1 MRSAIYLGKENV
13 EVREVPTP
21 VCGDND
27 ILVKNIRS
35 SICGTDVAVYLNG
48 PGTGHKVNVDG
59 EFGHETVS
67 RVAAVGK
74 NITDV
79 KVGDRVYPYPLNAK
93 NDRKRAGTLGGF
105 SEYIL
110 MPNAKLD
117 HSYYLVDDSI
127 SDKTASLIEPFTVGG
142 RAAKKANPQKG
153 EKAVVF
159 GCGTIGIAA
168 AIMLKYLGVEQVM
181 ICDKSVFR
189 LNIAKDLGF
198 EICNISESF
207 LDKSKALFGEGYSIN
222 GPTSD
227 IDIWIDAAGAESILD
242 DFIEYGKVD
251 SRFVMVA
258 VNNTERRINFLP
270 LTYASKAIIGSGGY
284 RPDDVTDV
292 MNIMKSGRWDIEKI
306 ITDEYMIDDINNAI
320 RKAADS
326 ESAFNVIV
334 KFEK

>member
-1 MRSAIYLGKENV
+1 MKSAVYLGKENI

-48 PGTGHKVNVDG
+48 PGTGHKVTVGG

-67 RVAAVGK
+67 RVVAMGK
-74 NITDV
+74 SITNV

-93 NDRKRAGTLGGF
+93 DDRKRAGTLGGF

-110 MPNAKLD
+110 MPNAKLN
-117 HSYYLVDDSI
+117 HSYYMVDDSI
-127 SDKTASLIEPFTVGG
+127 SDRVASLIEPFTVGG

-168 AIMLKYLGVEQVM
+168 AIMLKYLGAEQVM
-181 ICDKSVFR
+181 ICDKSDFR
-189 LNIAKDLGF
+189 LNIAKELGF

-207 LDKSKALFGEGYSIN
+207 LDKAKDLFGEGFSTN
-222 GPTSD
+222 GPTAD

-258 VNNTERRINFLP
+258 VNNAERKINFLP
-270 LTYASKAIIGSGGY
+270 ITYASKAIIGSGGY

-292 MNIMKSGRWDIEKI
+292 MNIMKSQRWDIEKI
-306 ITDEYMIDDINNAI
+306 VTDEYMIDDINDAI

-326 ESAFNVIV
+326 EHAFNVVV
-334 KFEK
+334 KFEQ

>member
-1 MRSAIYLGKENV
+1 MKSAVYLGKENV
-13 EVREVPTP
+13 EVREVPIP
-21 VCGDND
+21 VCGDDD

-35 SICGTDVAVYLNG
+35 SICGTDVAVYLHG
-48 PGTGHKVNVDG
+48 PATGHRVNVGG

-67 RVAAVGK
+67 SVAAVGK

-79 KVGDRVYPYPLNAK
+79 KVGDRIYPYPLNAK

-110 MPNAKLD
+110 MPNATIN
-117 HSYYLVDDSI
+117 HSYYMVDNNI
-127 SDKTASLIEPFTVGG
+127 SDKVASLIEPFTVGG
-142 RAAKKANPQKG
+142 RAAKKANPKPG

-168 AIMLKYLGVEQVM
+168 GIMLKYLGVEKVM
-181 ICDKSVFR
+181 ICDKSDFR
-189 LNIAKDLGF
+189 LNIAKELGF
-198 EICNISESF
+198 EICSISENF
-207 LDKSKALFGEGYSIN
+207 LGKAKELFGEGYSIN
-222 GPTSD
+222 GAVAD
-227 IDIWIDAAGAESILD
+227 IDIWIDAAGVDSILN

-258 VNNTERRINFLP
+258 VNNAERKINFLP

-292 MNIMKSGRWDIEKI
+292 MNIMKSNRWNIEKI
-306 ITDEYMIDDINNAI
+306 ITDEFFIDDINKAI
-320 RKAADS
+320 RRAADP
-326 ESAFNVIV
+326 ENAFNVVI
-334 KFEK
+334 KFE